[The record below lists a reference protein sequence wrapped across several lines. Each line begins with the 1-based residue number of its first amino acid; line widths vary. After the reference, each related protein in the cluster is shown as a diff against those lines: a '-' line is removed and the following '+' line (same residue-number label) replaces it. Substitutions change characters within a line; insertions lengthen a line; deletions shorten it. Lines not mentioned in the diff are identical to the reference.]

1 MIIIEGC
8 DATGKS
14 TLAKWLANE
23 LNFEYFKDGFH
34 RLGVEYYINNSLN
47 KSTNIVS
54 DRFHLGEYVYP
65 VIKKDGRK
73 PLELWEQWMIENI
86 LLSKKSMLILCHTS
100 VSNIYRNFDV
110 RGEDFIT
117 KENIGPVCSLFIERY
132 SASILPKITFDYT
145 WDAEEQLLDTIKQ
158 HLASL
163 DDRYPSIDKM
173 KGIGCSVSPDVML
186 VGEGQNLNK
195 TTENSRAFSH
205 YSASSIYLH
214 RALGINKD
222 LSYYLT
228 NANKVGGDL
237 MANVDLL
244 KEEVSLVCPQK
255 VIALGNLASHVLEKA
270 NIEHSKA
277 FHPSFWKRFHFNELN
292 EYADLLR

>member
-65 VIKKDGRK
+65 IIKKDGRK

-117 KENIGPVCSLFIERY
+117 KENVGQV
-132 SASILPKITFDYT
+132 
-145 WDAEEQLLDTIKQ
+145 
-158 HLASL
+158 
-163 DDRYPSIDKM
+163 
-173 KGIGCSVSPDVML
+173 VS
-186 VGEGQNLNK
+186 
-195 TTENSRAFSH
+195 
-205 YSASSIYLH
+205 
-214 RALGINKD
+214 
-222 LSYYLT
+222 
-228 NANKVGGDL
+228 
-237 MANVDLL
+237 
-244 KEEVSLVCPQK
+244 
-255 VIALGNLASHVLEKA
+255 
-270 NIEHSKA
+270 
-277 FHPSFWKRFHFNELN
+277 
-292 EYADLLR
+292 